1 MGARTDAARAEVL
14 AARDGLVGEA
24 ERLEGA
30 ARSAV
35 DIPSKIRRAP
45 AHTAG
50 VAAGAVFLLAGGPQR
65 LFRRVR
71 RAVLGPTAD
80 LPKSLLPEAVE
91 KELRKL
97 GDDGERVRRIL
108 EREFVS
114 YIEDKSKVRKERDL
128 NAVLA
133 LLTSAALKPAVTR
146 AGRELAERL
155 FSPDNASFAEAVE
168 RVRARREAGKGT
180 SPEDKAAEADRADA
194 AQAAQDEA
202 RPAGK
207 PAR

>member
-1 MGARTDAARAEVL
+1 VGARTDAARAEVL
-14 AARDGLVGEA
+14 AAREGLVGEA
-24 ERLEGA
+24 ERLEAA

-45 AHTAG
+45 AQTAG

-80 LPKSLLPEAVE
+80 LPKSLLPEEVE
-91 KELRKL
+91 KELHKL

-133 LLTSAALKPAVTR
+133 LLTSAALKPAVSR

-180 SPEDKAAEADRADA
+180 SPKDEGDGPDKTDK
-194 AQAAQDEA
+194 AQAAKDTASPSGKSA
-202 RPAGK
+202 R
-207 PAR
+207 